1 MELDERITLAARIE
15 SARMR
20 AGLSQAQLAR
30 RMGIERQSV
39 QQWENGETAPR
50 QSRLTKLAQVL
61 GVNAQWLLTGEPG
74 GQIEDVELGILSFE
88 ERKLLKLFRQLPMEQ
103 QMLLQ
108 SIALTMR
115 RQLELLQQAEQG
127 AGDRKYP
134 QRPRIVH
141 DNGGKRDKD

>member
-1 MELDERITLAARIE
+1 MESRTTLAARIE
-15 SARMR
+15 SARKR

-39 QQWENGETAPR
+39 QQWEHGETAPR

-61 GVNAQWLLTGEPG
+61 GVEAQWLLMGETD

-88 ERKLLKLFRQLPMEQ
+88 ERKLLKLFRQLPMDQ

-115 RQLELLQQAEQG
+115 RQLELMQHQADQG
-127 AGDRKYP
+127 G
-134 QRPRIVH
+134 H
-141 DNGGKRDKD
+141 RDDA